1 MIDKITAKIRRYP
14 FQTGIIVGVIL
25 CLLLAGF
32 FSLFQDHGRTLAGNT
47 EIIQEDYLRMSINEY
62 SQDHNEALALWR
74 YEHLGNK
81 ADQTLK
87 YMAADE
93 SVSPV
98 SLAEF
103 ADAVGKA
110 DKIGGTQTKR
120 QEQSPEGTPTNPRKG
135 LSGVGKVLLIIVGV
149 VVVAAGIFYAAS
161 LVKTKNKQKRRS
173 EKIQNFDESPVN
185 MITPDKARSIQEN
198 TPDTLFDLDSLFPQN
213 EEEKRESD
221 NIEKSDSE
229 PEIEIDSEEKQDTVN
244 ETEDSQTEE
253 SNNESSD
260 ENAEN
265 ESSEESE
272 TITENEEKPDQVLN
286 SDEKSDIEEEVPSE
300 ESADEG
306 NNIDEPK
313 SEDTEMDGVQS
324 ENKLNEDDENN
335 KEEDLNQE
343 PANETMP
350 QASNEEVSEDINVEP
365 ERNDEESEDNADLQ
379 KSDEEQVD
387 TEQELP
393 KETNEGPE
401 PEEEMSNSAEKP
413 LVETDSENDTD
424 NVDELLKMIRAQN
437 TPSDEPILKTVE
449 NESDNTETENE
460 STEEETNTSEITAND
475 QTQEEAESINDQA
488 AESQSNDD
496 VLIHYQS
503 QYRIGNDM
511 YDEVFSIDQGDVF
524 RGECGIGIGE
534 TLNNTEPKAVTAF
547 EVWLFDKDDIHT
559 ATWYLMSDFALSN
572 EGISQRLAQRGKC
585 DRIRKG
591 DLYTLE
597 TETLVVDI
605 KILELEYGNEMEEKN
620 SYFTNVVFDVVARH
634 KNAE

>member
-14 FQTGIIVGVIL
+14 FQTGIIVGVIV

-32 FSLFQDHGRTLAGNT
+32 FSLFQDHGRTLAGNS

-62 SQDHNEALALWR
+62 SQNQNEALALWR

-87 YMAADE
+87 YMIADE

-103 ADAVGKA
+103 ADAIGKT
-110 DKIGGTQTKR
+110 DKIGGAAQTRK
-120 QEQSPEGTPTNPRKG
+120 QVQAPEGTPTNPRKG

-149 VVVAAGIFYAAS
+149 VVVAAGCLYAAS
-161 LVKTKNKQKRRS
+161 LITTKNKQKRRS
-173 EKIQNFDESPVN
+173 EKVQNYDDSPVN
-185 MITPDKARSIQEN
+185 IITPDKAQSMQEN

-213 EEEKRESD
+213 EGEKKESED
-221 NIEKSDSE
+221 IENSNT
-229 PEIEIDSEEKQDTVN
+229 EIETEITTEEKQDTVDETEN
-244 ETEDSQTEE
+244 VNAIETEDKFEKTDDENIDE
-253 SNNESSD
+253 SNDEPENVENPNQEFNSD
-260 ENAEN
+260 DNSDAKEEIT
-265 ESSEESE
+265 SEESTEVENDIVE
-272 TITENEEKPDQVLN
+272 TAKDNDVIVSGEIDDKRNENIEDVSNPEPEHETRQVFLDEAKTEEMM
-286 SDEKSDIEEEVPSE
+286 EVPE
-300 ESADEG
+300 ENNEG
-306 NNIDEPK
+306 SDKNVVLPESDTENIDEEQKP
-313 SEDTEMDGVQS
+313 TE
-324 ENKLNEDDENN
+324 ENN
-335 KEEDLNQE
+335 VTEEPLE
-343 PANETMP
+343 ETE
-350 QASNEEVSEDINVEP
+350 NN
-365 ERNDEESEDNADLQ
+365 
-379 KSDEEQVD
+379 
-387 TEQELP
+387 T
-393 KETNEGPE
+393 
-401 PEEEMSNSAEKP
+401 EKP
-413 LVETDSENDTD
+413 LVETDPENETD
-424 NVDELLKMIRAQN
+424 NVDELLKMIRAGN
-437 TPSDEPILKTVE
+437 TPSDNAVQKVAEIDSDNIETV
-449 NESDNTETENE
+449 NESETEVT
-460 STEEETNTSEITAND
+460 STTEADVNS
-475 QTQEEAESINDQA
+475 QTQEEAFKIDDET
-488 AESQSNDD
+488 AEPKLDDD

-605 KILELEYGNEMEEKN
+605 KILELEYGSEMEEKN
-620 SYFTNVVFDVVARH
+620 SYFTNVVFDVIARQ
-634 KNAE
+634 KNGE

>member
-14 FQTGIIVGVIL
+14 FQTGIIVGVIV

-32 FSLFQDHGRTLAGNT
+32 FSLFQDHGRTLAGNS

-62 SQDHNEALALWR
+62 SQNQNEALALWR

-87 YMAADE
+87 YMIADE

-103 ADAVGKA
+103 ADAIGKT
-110 DKIGGTQTKR
+110 DKIGGAAQTRK
-120 QEQSPEGTPTNPRKG
+120 QVQAPEGTPTNPRKG

-149 VVVAAGIFYAAS
+149 VVVAAGCLYAAS
-161 LVKTKNKQKRRS
+161 LIKTKNKQKRRS
-173 EKIQNFDESPVN
+173 EKVQNYDDSPVN
-185 MITPDKARSIQEN
+185 IITPDKAQSMQEN

-213 EEEKRESD
+213 EGEKKESED
-221 NIEKSDSE
+221 IENSNT
-229 PEIEIDSEEKQDTVN
+229 EIETEITTEEKQDTVDETEN
-244 ETEDSQTEE
+244 VNAIETEDKFEKTDDENIDE
-253 SNNESSD
+253 SNDEPENVENPNQEFNSD
-260 ENAEN
+260 DNSDAKEEIT
-265 ESSEESE
+265 SEESTEVENDIVE
-272 TITENEEKPDQVLN
+272 TAKDNDVIVSGEIDDKRNENIEDVSNPEPEHETRQVFLDEAKTEEMM
-286 SDEKSDIEEEVPSE
+286 EVPE
-300 ESADEG
+300 ENNEG
-306 NNIDEPK
+306 SDKNVVLPESDTENIDEEQKP
-313 SEDTEMDGVQS
+313 TE
-324 ENKLNEDDENN
+324 ENN
-335 KEEDLNQE
+335 VTEEPLE
-343 PANETMP
+343 ETE
-350 QASNEEVSEDINVEP
+350 NN
-365 ERNDEESEDNADLQ
+365 
-379 KSDEEQVD
+379 
-387 TEQELP
+387 T
-393 KETNEGPE
+393 
-401 PEEEMSNSAEKP
+401 EKP
-413 LVETDSENDTD
+413 LVETDPENETD
-424 NVDELLKMIRAQN
+424 NVDELLKMIRAGN
-437 TPSDEPILKTVE
+437 TPSDNAVQKVAEIDSDNIETV
-449 NESDNTETENE
+449 NESETEVT
-460 STEEETNTSEITAND
+460 STTEADVNS
-475 QTQEEAESINDQA
+475 QTQEEAFKIDDET
-488 AESQSNDD
+488 AEPKLDDD

-605 KILELEYGNEMEEKN
+605 KILELEYGSEMEEKN
-620 SYFTNVVFDVVARH
+620 SYFTNVVFDVIARQ
-634 KNAE
+634 KNGE